1 MLLDYQKKVIIQA
14 IARAKEKGTEKEEI
28 SKLARGMKVSE
39 AEILRV
45 LDEKKPADHNP
56 IREVS
61 RDRTRIVWTPE
72 MLKTLAELRDSGK
85 GITEIAKEMNLEFK
99 QVQNKLQRLPVVS
112 QTTAEK
118 TLEDKPSDSVP
129 IVSDSQ
135 DDDGVSNPY
144 VYKGDMPPEDF
155 ERLQDMGNANQGT
168 VDDAPKNLEQPR
180 GLDMLAAMLLL
191 LRLLHE
197 ELSDKVTRAYANN
210 DEGATQI
217 DFVADGIQYS
227 INLEA
232 KKCTH

>member
-1 MLLDYQKKVIIQA
+1 MLLDYQKKVIAQA

-28 SKLARGMKVSE
+28 TKLARGMKVSE
-39 AEILRV
+39 AEILRA
-45 LDEKKPADHNP
+45 LDEKKPATDNP
-56 IREVS
+56 VHEVS
-61 RDRTRIVWTPE
+61 KDRTRIVWTPQ
-72 MLKTLAELRDSGK
+72 MLQKLTALRDSGK

-118 TLEDKPSDSVP
+118 ILEDKPSDSVP

-155 ERLQDMGNANQGT
+155 ERLQNMENDNQGA
-168 VDDAPKNLEQPR
+168 VDSTSENLEQPR
-180 GLDMLAAMLLL
+180 GLDMLAAMLMLLKL
-191 LRLLHE
+191 LRE
-197 ELSDKVTRAYANN
+197 ELSGDVVRGYADN
-210 DEGATQI
+210 DERFTQI
-217 DFVADGIQYS
+217 DFVVDGIKYS